1 MIFMLLDV
9 LRKNDKKDLF
19 GNSYPFANYT
29 TGFIGL
35 DFLNAQVIPWKDKDG
50 NKHSTIVKG
59 LIGGRFITIV
69 GYSGTG
75 KTTIADQIGW
85 SICNDYPIGDEEAKK
100 KFEENALLIHVDVE
114 KTALRQRI
122 LEITGADE
130 EKDGHRIIL
139 NPNNAYI
146 EDVLAMID
154 AICKAKESGGDEYR
168 YYVDGAMFGSDKPVA
183 IYVPTV
189 FIIDSLKV
197 FTSNSV
203 NDAELE
209 GQMST
214 NREVQQIA
222 QFYNKCLSRMT
233 KYNITII
240 ATNHITTKI
249 KINMYEPDKP
259 QLMLLK
265 DGEYLPR
272 GQAPIYLATYLFRL
286 NSSGAKTNMYTMEEH
301 GFSGHRTVLQVTKTK
316 TNYIGGKI
324 TLAFNSA
331 TGYDPVY
338 TMYEF
343 AVDNG
348 LVEGR
353 NPYLYI
359 KGAEAYKFSRKNF
372 REKYINEVEFQKAVW
387 EALEPYYANLITTM
401 SNTEINIDQN
411 KLFRIDAEGNYVPTG
426 IVETADGELK
436 LKAD

>member
-1 MIFMLLDV
+1 MLIDV
-9 LRKNDKKDLF
+9 LRKNDKNGLF
-19 GNSYPFANYT
+19 DNTYPFASYSS
-29 TGFIGL
+29 GFIGL
-35 DFLNAQVIPWKDKDG
+35 DFLNAQNIPWKDKSG
-50 NKHSTIVKG
+50 VTHNTIVKG

-75 KTTIADQIGW
+75 KTTLADQIGW
-85 SICNDYPIGDEEAKK
+85 SICNDYPIGDKEAEK
-100 KFEENALLIHVDVE
+100 KFKENALLIHVDVE

-130 EKDGHRIIL
+130 ETDGHRIIL

-146 EDVLAMID
+146 EDVFSMID
-154 AICKAKESGGDEYR
+154 SICKAKEAGGDDYK
-168 YYVDGAMFGSDKPVA
+168 YYIDGAMFGSDKPVG

-197 FTSNSV
+197 FTSCNV
-203 NDAELE
+203 NDTELE

-240 ATNHITTKI
+240 ATNHIQSKI
-249 KINMYEPDKP
+249 KVNPYESDKP

-301 GFSGHRTVLQVTKTK
+301 GFTGHRTVLQVTKTK
-316 TNYIGGKI
+316 TNYIGGTL

-338 TMYEF
+338 SIYEF

-348 LVEGR
+348 LIEGR
-353 NPYLYI
+353 NPHLYV
-359 KGAEAYKFSRKNF
+359 KGLEAYKFSRKTF
-372 REKYINEVEFQKAVW
+372 REKFINEPDFAKALW
-387 EALEPYYANLITTM
+387 EVLEPYYANLIATM
-401 SNTEINIDQN
+401 NNTEVNVDQN
-411 KLFRIDAEGNYVPTG
+411 KLFKIDAEGNYVPTG
-426 IVETADGELK
+426 IVEKDGELK
-436 LKAD
+436 LKA

>member
-1 MIFMLLDV
+1 MLLDV
-9 LRKNDKKDLF
+9 LRKNDKKGLF
-19 GNSYPFANYT
+19 DNSYPFASYT
-29 TGFIGL
+29 SGFIGL
-35 DFLNAQVIPWKDKDG
+35 DFLNAQVIPWKDKNG
-50 NKHSTIVKG
+50 EKHNTIVKG

-75 KTTIADQIGW
+75 KTTLADQIGW
-85 SICNDYPIGDEEAKK
+85 SICNDYPIGDEEAER
-100 KFEENALLIHVDVE
+100 KFKENALLIHIDVE

-130 EKDGHRIIL
+130 EEDGHRIIL

-146 EDVLAMID
+146 EDVFAMIES
-154 AICKAKESGGDEYR
+154 ICDAKEAGGDEYK
-168 YYVDGAMFGSDKPVA
+168 YYIDGKMFGSDKPIA
-183 IYVPTV
+183 MYVPTV

-203 NDAELE
+203 NDTELE

-272 GQAPIYLATYLFRL
+272 GQAPIYLASYLFRL

-359 KGAEAYKFSRKNF
+359 KGVEAYKFSRKNF
-372 REKYINEVEFQKAVW
+372 REKYINEPEFQKAVW
-387 EALEPYYANLITTM
+387 EALLPYYEKLITTM
-401 SNTEINIDQN
+401 NNTEINVDQN

-426 IVETADGELK
+426 IVENDKGELK